1 LANPDEYKEW
11 VKQRVKERI
20 EKKRES
26 RISVQKTSA
35 LPKVNAEFAA
45 KLIKQQLESAS
56 LAERPDK
63 PKVLFLSI
71 STNIDSL

>member
-1 LANPDEYKEW
+1 

-35 LPKVNAEFAA
+35 LPKVNAELAA
-45 KLIKQQLESAS
+45 KLIKQQAESTS

-63 PKVLFLSI
+63 PKKVLILSLFN
-71 STNIDSL
+71 SY